1 MNVTEEG
8 RAAMQNGAN
17 AMTGAKEYMKHGA
30 AEVADRAQDMAGD
43 AWRRTRR
50 AGGRVSGFVHR
61 RPVETALIGAA
72 AACLITGLAF
82 WASRPD

>member
-1 MNVTEEG
+1 
-8 RAAMQNGAN
+8 MQNGTD
-17 AMTGAKEYMKHGA
+17 AMKGAKEQLKQGA

-43 AWRRTRR
+43 AWRCTQS
-50 AGGRVSGFVHR
+50 AGNRVSGFVHR
-61 RPVETALIGAA
+61 RPVETALISAA